1 MNSSKTHF
9 PRILLKLSGEALLGK
24 GAFGID
30 PNILLYIAE
39 EIDSIYKAGVK
50 ITVVIG
56 GGNFFRGFNSSL
68 YGVNRIVGDHMGML
82 ATIINSLALGEA
94 LSGIGIETRVMSAI
108 HMDTIA
114 EPYIQ
119 QEAAEHLINDR
130 VVIVG
135 AGTGNPYFTTD
146 TAAALRAIELQSDV
160 LIKATKVDGVFDSDP
175 IKNPDAVKFKALTYK
190 QILEDELRVMD
201 LTAISL
207 AMDNNLPI
215 IVFDLHRHGSLKNII
230 LGERIGTYIS
240 NEV

>member
-1 MNSSKTHF
+1 MNNSKTRF
-9 PRILLKLSGEALLGK
+9 SRILLKLSGEALLGK

-30 PNILLYIAE
+30 PDILLYIAK

-56 GGNFFRGFNSSL
+56 GGNFFRGFNSSS
-68 YGVNRIVGDHMGML
+68 YGVNRVVGDHIGML
-82 ATIINSLALGEA
+82 ATVINSLALKET

-108 HMDTIA
+108 HMNTIA

-119 QEAAEHLINDR
+119 QEAAKHLLNDR

-146 TAAALRAIELQSDV
+146 TAAVLRAIELTSDV

-175 IKNPDAVKFKALTYK
+175 MKNPDAVKFEALTYK
-190 QILEDELRVMD
+190 QVLKDELRVMD
-201 LTAISL
+201 LTAVSL
-207 AMDNNLPI
+207 AMDNSLPI
-215 IVFDLHRHGSLKNII
+215 IVFDLHRQGSLKNII
-230 LGERIGTYIS
+230 LGEKVGTYIGS
-240 NEV
+240 EA